1 MRKQQPLFMQR
12 QASRLLLALLFSA
25 ALGGCVLQPA
35 QQGGASGVVMAGS
48 AQRQAL
54 DENLNGFLSQAS
66 AGAIVALDQSP
77 WGNHVEVIAEE
88 SYLAASGRECRR
100 LRVLHSD
107 SGQVTQALACEAAQ
121 GWEASRLVTEAHA
134 RGGRH

>member
-48 AQRQAL
+48 AQGQPL
-54 DENLNGFLSQAS
+54 DDNLNGFLSQSS
-66 AGAIVALDQSP
+66 AGGIVALEQSP
-77 WGNHVEVIAEE
+77 WGNHVEVTAEA

-100 LRVLHSD
+100 LQVLHSS
-107 SGQVTQALACEAAQ
+107 SGQVTQALACETAQ
-121 GWEASRLVTEAHA
+121 GWETRRLVTEAHA
-134 RGGRH
+134 TRGRH